1 MGIFVGRD
9 PELRALDALLDAAVV
24 GEGNVALVSGEPG
37 VGKTRLVEELT
48 RRAEARGFVV
58 AWGRSW
64 EGEGTPAYYP
74 WLQVL
79 RRLRGSFGP
88 LFDLACAESPELA
101 VLLEE
106 VRGAAHRD
114 PAEARFRLFDAV
126 SELVRRAAE
135 ERPIAIVLDDLHA
148 ADVSTLQ
155 MLHFIAR
162 HAREGARLHVAGTIR
177 DNSLHAQQEV
187 GQLIARIGREAVA
200 LPIGRLRREALV
212 AWVEAVAPDLV
223 SSVDRLLSV
232 SEGNPLFV
240 AELLASVNK
249 RPSRAWLSAGQLP
262 LGVREAI
269 RAHVGSLTEPT
280 QRVLEAASVL
290 GREFRLAS
298 LTVLVE
304 DVRTAVAEAVGAGI
318 LESFDG
324 VLRFTHILICDELC
338 AALTLERRSQYH
350 RSAAAN
356 ERDPVLAAPHW
367 LAGGRP
373 EDSNQVFTVV
383 VEALQ
388 RENARFAGE
397 DAASLGHRALD
408 AFVFPPRQAC
418 ELRIA
423 VAEAWVLAGKFSEA
437 RQMAALAAEAAR
449 ELKDGELLSRAALAH
464 ATEFIVGT
472 RDATS
477 VTWLRAALAMLVA
490 TDSAT
495 RSKVMARLAV
505 AMLPSPPKEHE
516 EALSLSREA
525 LAMARR
531 LGDDGTLFTTLRFT
545 RTTPSETDDSA
556 TRYSLNAET
565 IALATKMGQV
575 PLVAPLYAWQ
585 VAACI
590 ELGDIDAALRQADEM
605 ESQLSAYRQPIYR
618 YRTPLVHAMLADL
631 EGRFAEADAL
641 SHEALRISEDNG
653 LDPGLVLF
661 GSLRIGFLYTR
672 GDADSWA
679 EVEPMVLPMYEKDP
693 MLAIYRCMFDAM
705 CDRPDKVRAS
715 LAMTK
720 GVPLDA
726 LPDVGALGV
735 ACAAAKIHEY
745 AQVFYDVVAR
755 EEAKGPWQF
764 GPGRVTSVGPRALTL
779 GRLAVLLGRHD
790 DALAHFARARALVA
804 RLRSRPY
811 IAQTDLATAEI
822 LARREPERARAVAES
837 ARTLASEVGMR
848 GVEAR
853 AQALLEA
860 LAPRAASP
868 APSPRARPLTAVR
881 SAPRLTL
888 EREGEMWRID
898 SGARVLLLRDTKGL
912 AYLDVLVREPCRE
925 FHVLDLVGLR
935 DDGDAGVVLDARA
948 KHAYRERAES
958 LRESLAEA
966 TAHHDLGRAERARAE
981 LDALANELSRAV
993 GAGGRDRRSASP
1005 AERARINV
1013 QRRIRD
1019 VLGRVRAEDPSLG
1032 EHLDLSLRT
1041 GVFCVYLPGWP

>member
-1 MGIFVGRD
+1 M
-9 PELRALDALLDAAVV
+9 
-24 GEGNVALVSGEPG
+24 
-37 VGKTRLVEELT
+37 
-48 RRAEARGFVV
+48 
-58 AWGRSW
+58 
-64 EGEGTPAYYP
+64 
-74 WLQVL
+74 
-79 RRLRGSFGP
+79 
-88 LFDLACAESPELA
+88 
-101 VLLEE
+101 
-106 VRGAAHRD
+106 
-114 PAEARFRLFDAV
+114 
-126 SELVRRAAE
+126 
-135 ERPIAIVLDDLHA
+135 
-148 ADVSTLQ
+148 
-155 MLHFIAR
+155 
-162 HAREGARLHVAGTIR
+162 
-177 DNSLHAQQEV
+177 
-187 GQLIARIGREAVA
+187 
-200 LPIGRLRREALV
+200 
-212 AWVEAVAPDLV
+212 
-223 SSVDRLLSV
+223 
-232 SEGNPLFV
+232 
-240 AELLASVNK
+240 
-249 RPSRAWLSAGQLP
+249 
-262 LGVREAI
+262 
-269 RAHVGSLTEPT
+269 
-280 QRVLEAASVL
+280 
-290 GREFRLAS
+290 
-298 LTVLVE
+298 
-304 DVRTAVAEAVGAGI
+304 
-318 LESFDG
+318 
-324 VLRFTHILICDELC
+324 
-338 AALTLERRSQYH
+338 
-350 RSAAAN
+350 
-356 ERDPVLAAPHW
+356 
-367 LAGGRP
+367 
-373 EDSNQVFTVV
+373 V

-575 PLVAPLYAWQ
+575 PLVAPLFAWQ

-868 APSPRARPLTAVR
+868 APSPRAGSLTAVR

>member
-9 PELRALDALLDAAVV
+9 HELRALDALLDAAMA
-24 GEGNVALVSGEPG
+24 GDGNVALVTGEPG

-48 RRAEARGFVV
+48 RRAEVRGFVV

-74 WLQVL
+74 WLQAL
-79 RRLRGSFGP
+79 RRLRGAFGP
-88 LFDLACAESPELA
+88 LFDSACAESPELA
-101 VLLEE
+101 VLLDE
-106 VRGAAHRD
+106 VHCAAHGD
-114 PAEARFRLFDAV
+114 PAEAQFRLFDAV

-148 ADVSTLQ
+148 ADISTLQ
-155 MLHFIAR
+155 MLHFVAR

-177 DNSLHAQQEV
+177 DNSLHAHQEV
-187 GQLIARIGREAVA
+187 RQLIARIGREAVA
-200 LPIGRLRREALV
+200 LPVGRLGREALV
-212 AWVEAVAPDLV
+212 AWLEAAAPDLV
-223 SSVDRLLSV
+223 SSVDRLLSL

-249 RPSRAWLSAGQLP
+249 RPSRDWLSAGQLP

-280 QRVLEAASVL
+280 QLVLEAASVL

-298 LTVLVE
+298 LTVLVG
-304 DVRTAVAEAVGAGI
+304 DVGTAVAEAVGAGI

-350 RSAAAN
+350 RAAAAN
-356 ERDPVLAAPHW
+356 ERDPVLGAAHW

-373 EDSNQVFTVV
+373 EDSDHVFTVV

-388 RENARFAGE
+388 RENARFAYE
-397 DAASLGHRALD
+397 DAASLGRRALD
-408 AFVFPPRQAC
+408 AFVFPPRQAS

-423 VAEAWVLAGKFSEA
+423 VAEAWVLAGKFTEA
-437 RQMAALAAEAAR
+437 RQTASRAAEAAR
-449 ELKDGELLSRAALAH
+449 ELSDGELLSRAALAH

-477 VTWLRAALAMLVA
+477 VTWLRAALAMLPA

-495 RSKVMARLAV
+495 RAKVMARLAV
-505 AMLPSPPKEHE
+505 AMLPSPPEEHE

-531 LGDDGTLFTTLRFT
+531 LGDDETLFATLRFT
-545 RTTPSETDDSA
+545 RMTPSETDDSA
-556 TRYSLNAET
+556 ARYALNAET
-565 IALATKMGQV
+565 IALATKLGQV
-575 PLVAPLYAWQ
+575 PLIAPLFSWQ

-605 ESQLSAYRQPIYR
+605 ESQLAAYRQPIYR
-618 YRTPLVHAMLADL
+618 YRAPLVRAMLADL

-641 SHEALRISEDNG
+641 SREALRISEDNG
-653 LDPGLVLF
+653 LHPGLVLF

-672 GDADSWA
+672 GDAESWA
-679 EVEPMVLPMYEKDP
+679 EVEPRVLPMYEKDP

-720 GVPLDA
+720 GMPLDA

-735 ACAAAKIHEY
+735 ACAAARIHEY

-779 GRLAVLLGRHD
+779 GRHD

-811 IAQTDLATAEI
+811 IAQTDLATAEV
-822 LARREPERARAVAES
+822 LASREPARARAVAES
-837 ARTLASEVGMR
+837 ARTLANEVGMR

-860 LAPRAASP
+860 LAFRTASP
-868 APSPRARPLTAVR
+868 ALSSTAPR

-888 EREGEMWRID
+888 GREGEMWRLD
-898 SGARVLLLRDTKGL
+898 TGARALLMRDTKGL

-966 TAHHDLGRAERARAE
+966 TAHHDLGRAERARVE

-1019 VLGRVRAEDPSLG
+1019 VVGRVRAEDPALG
-1032 EHLDLSLRT
+1032 EHLDLSIRT
-1041 GVFCVYLPGWP
+1041 GVFCVYLPAWP

>member
-1 MGIFVGRD
+1 MGIFVGREH
-9 PELRALDALLDAAVV
+9 ELRALDALLDAAMA
-24 GEGNVALVSGEPG
+24 GKGNVALVSGEPG

-74 WLQVL
+74 WLQAL

-88 LFDLACAESPELA
+88 LFDSACAESPELA
-101 VLLEE
+101 VLLDE
-106 VRGAAHRD
+106 VSGAAQSD
-114 PAEARFRLFDAV
+114 PAEARFRLFDTV

-135 ERPIAIVLDDLHA
+135 EKPIVVVLDDLHA

-162 HAREGARLHVAGTIR
+162 HAREGARLHIAGTIR
-177 DNSLHAQQEV
+177 DTSLHAQHEV
-187 GQLIARIGREAVA
+187 RQLIARIGREAA
-200 LPIGRLRREALV
+200 LLPVGRLGREALV
-212 AWVEAVAPDLV
+212 AWLEAAAPDLV
-223 SSVDRLLSV
+223 SNVDRLLSV

-249 RPSRAWLSAGQLP
+249 RPSRDWLSAGQLP

-269 RAHVGSLTEPT
+269 RAHLGSLTDPT

-290 GREFRLAS
+290 GRELRLAS
-298 LTVLVE
+298 LTALAG
-304 DVRTAVAEAVGAGI
+304 DVGTAVAEAVGAGI
-318 LESFDG
+318 LESFEG
-324 VLRFTHILICDELC
+324 VLRFTHILIRDELY
-338 AALTLERRSQYH
+338 AALTPERRSRYH
-350 RSAAAN
+350 RAAAAN

-373 EDSNQVFTVV
+373 EDSDQVFTVV
-383 VEALQ
+383 ALALH
-388 RENARFAGE
+388 RENARFAYE

-408 AFVFPPRQAC
+408 AVVFSPRQAC

-423 VAEAWVLAGKFSEA
+423 VAEAWVLAGKFAEA
-437 RQMAALAAEAAR
+437 RQTAARAAEAAR
-449 ELKDGELLSRAALAH
+449 ELRDGELLSRAALAH
-464 ATEFIVGT
+464 ATEFILGS

-477 VTWLRAALAMLVA
+477 VTWLRAALAMLAA
-490 TDSAT
+490 TDSAA
-495 RSKVMARLAV
+495 RAKVMARLAV
-505 AMLPSPPKEHE
+505 AMLPSPPEEHE

-531 LGDDGTLFTTLRFT
+531 LGDDETLFTTLRFT

-556 TRYSLNAET
+556 TRFALNAET
-565 IALATKMGQV
+565 IALATKLGQV
-575 PLVAPLYAWQ
+575 PLVAPLFAWQ

-590 ELGDIDAALRQADEM
+590 ELGDIDAALRQADAM
-605 ESQLSAYRQPIYR
+605 ESLLAAYRQPIYR
-618 YRTPLVHAMLADL
+618 YRAPLVRAMLADL

-641 SHEALRISEDNG
+641 SREALRVSEANG

-672 GDADSWA
+672 GDAESWA
-679 EVEPMVLPMYEKDP
+679 EVEPMVLPMYEKDR

-735 ACAAAKIHEY
+735 ACAAAKIHEH

-764 GPGRVTSVGPRALTL
+764 GPGRITSVGPRALTL
-779 GRLAVLLGRHD
+779 GRLAVLLGKDD

-811 IAQTDLATAEI
+811 IAQTDLATAEV

-837 ARTLASEVGMR
+837 ARALASEVGMR

-853 AQALLEA
+853 AQTLLEA

-868 APSPRARPLTAVR
+868 SPSPPGRSSTAPR

-888 EREGEMWRID
+888 EREGEMWRLG
-898 SGARVLLLRDTKGL
+898 SGARVLLMRDTKGL

-966 TAHHDLGRAERARAE
+966 TAHHDMGRAERARAE

-1019 VLGRVRAEDPSLG
+1019 VLGRVRAEDPALG
-1032 EHLDLSLRT
+1032 EHMDLSVRT
-1041 GVFCVYLPGWP
+1041 GVFCVYLPAWP